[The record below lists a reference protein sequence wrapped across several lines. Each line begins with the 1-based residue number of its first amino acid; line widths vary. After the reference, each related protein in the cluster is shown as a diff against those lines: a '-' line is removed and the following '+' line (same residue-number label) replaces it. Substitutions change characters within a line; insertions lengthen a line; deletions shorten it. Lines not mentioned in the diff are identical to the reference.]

1 VSRPRAFPVV
11 LAGFSAFLDLYATQP
26 LLPFLARTFHASALR
41 VSLTITAPTVAVAL
55 AAPVVG
61 RLADRF
67 GLRRMIVSSAFA
79 LAAATLLAATA
90 VTLPQLIFW
99 RFIQGLTTPG
109 IFAITIAYIH
119 EEWPAATAG
128 SVTAAYV
135 SGTVVGGF
143 TGRALMGVMA
153 AAFTWQLSFGV
164 LGALNVAAAVGLW
177 WQLPAERRRRRRDE
191 ASMRGAISEHLRNPQ
206 LIATYAIGFCILC
219 AQVATFTYVTFHLAA
234 PPYGLSAAALGWIFI
249 TYLLGAAVTPIAG
262 RWIDRYG
269 RRGPFVI
276 AVVMGIAAVLLTLAP
291 SLTLVIVGLSFFGT
305 SVFVT
310 QATASSHVGAIATR
324 GRGLAIGLYSTCY
337 YVGGSVGSALPAL
350 VWSRGGWAGCVAL
363 IVGVQAV
370 MALIAFAYWT
380 DAGRGELLAEAIG

>member
-1 VSRPRAFPVV
+1 VPRPRAFPVV

-99 RFIQGLTTPG
+99 RFMQGLTTPG
-109 IFAITIAYIH
+109 IFAIAIAYIH

-128 SVTAAYV
+128 SATAAYV
-135 SGTVVGGF
+135 SGTVIGGF
-143 TGRALMGVMA
+143 TGRALMGVLA
-153 AAFTWQLSFGV
+153 AAFTWQTSFGV
-164 LGALNVAAAVGLW
+164 LGALNLGAAAVLW
-177 WQLPAERRRRRRDE
+177 WQLPNERRGRHGDQT
-191 ASMRGAISEHLRNPQ
+191 SMRGALSSHLRNTQ
-206 LIATYAIGFCILC
+206 LVATYAIGFCILC
-219 AQVATFTYVTFHLAA
+219 VQVATFTYVTFYLAA
-234 PPYGLSAAALGWIFI
+234 APFGLSTAALGWIFI
-249 TYLLGAAVTPIAG
+249 TYLLGAVVTPIAG
-262 RWIDRYG
+262 RWIDGYG
-269 RRGPFVI
+269 RRRSFVA
-276 AVVMGIAAVLLTLAP
+276 AVAVGIAAVLMTLAP
-291 SLTLVIVGLSFFGT
+291 SLTLVIAGLSFFGT

-310 QATASSHVGAIATR
+310 QATASSHVGATATN

-337 YVGGSVGSALPAL
+337 YAGGSVGSVLPAV
-350 VWSRGGWAGCVAL
+350 VWSRGGWSACVAL
-363 IVGVQAV
+363 IVGVQLV
-370 MALIAFAYWT
+370 TGMIAFACWT
-380 DAGRGELLAEAIG
+380 DAGRGDLLAEAIG